1 MIRIGIVGCGRILPA
16 HLRGYRLLREAGYDN
31 FRITGL
37 VARRRADAESFR
49 LRGEGPPPRPTL
61 SVNPNDPLA
70 VPHMYVSDVHT
81 DTIPTVY
88 DSLDAML
95 ASGQVDAIDTP
106 TSVFAHHT
114 VALAAL
120 RAGKHVLVQK
130 PLAVSVRA
138 GRQMVEA
145 AQRAG
150 CVLGVMENVRYA
162 TATRH
167 AGFALQQG
175 AIGAVQM
182 VASVSIGSRDWSP
195 DRVVA
200 DTPWRHI
207 AAQAG
212 GGATLDIGVHMFH
225 GLRYLCGEVATV
237 SALVRTFEPQRYLRD
252 ADGSVEQTV
261 DADADDAYMA
271 LLDFTGG
278 AIGMTSFTWAG
289 HGEPTGLPDGRVLYG
304 SKGAIKG
311 GRLFQDGQA
320 PVALADL
327 FQQSAPAELK
337 ARFFPLGL
345 TDTFALGA
353 YDFCHAIDSGDQ
365 MEVSGEEGLRDLATA
380 FAMIEASHA
389 RQTVNVEDV
398 YAGRIAAAQRPVDGY
413 YGLLDGQPG

>member
-16 HLRGYRLLREAGYDN
+16 HLRGYKRLRDAGYDN

-37 VARRRADAESFR
+37 TARQRSDAEMFR
-49 LRGEGPPPRPTL
+49 RRGEGPPPRPTV
-61 SVNPNDPLA
+61 SVNPGDPLA
-70 VPHMYVSDVHT
+70 APHMYVSDVHP

-88 DSLDAML
+88 DSLEAML
-95 ASGQVDAIDTP
+95 ESGEVDAIDTP
-106 TSVFAHHT
+106 SSVFAHHT

-145 AQRAG
+145 AHRAG

-162 TATRH
+162 AGTRQ
-167 AGFALQQG
+167 AGWAIGQG
-175 AIGAVQM
+175 AIGDVQM
-182 VASVSIGSRDWSP
+182 AASVSISTQDWSP

-237 SALVRTFEPQRYLRD
+237 SALVRTFEPQRFLR
-252 ADGSVEQTV
+252 AEGRETQTV
-261 DADADDAYMA
+261 AADADDAYMA
-271 LLDFTGG
+271 LLEFAGG
-278 AIGMTSFTWAG
+278 GIGMASFTWAG
-289 HGEPTGLPDGRVLYG
+289 HGEPTGLPDGRVIYG
-304 SKGAIKG
+304 SKGVIKG
-311 GRLFQDGQA
+311 SRLLADGRA
-320 PVALADL
+320 PVPLADL
-327 FQQSAPAELK
+327 FQQGAPASLK
-337 ARFFPLGL
+337 ERYFPYGL
-345 TDTFALGA
+345 TDTFALAA
-353 YDFCHAIDSGDQ
+353 YDFCRAIEAGTSMEMSGD
-365 MEVSGEEGLRDLATA
+365 EGLRDLAAA

-389 RQTVNVEDV
+389 RQVVNVADV
-398 YAGRIAAAQRPVDGY
+398 LSGTVAAAQQPVDAHY
-413 YGLLDGQPG
+413 ELLNAE

>member
-1 MIRIGIVGCGRILPA
+1 
-16 HLRGYRLLREAGYDN
+16 
-31 FRITGL
+31 
-37 VARRRADAESFR
+37 
-49 LRGEGPPPRPTL
+49 
-61 SVNPNDPLA
+61 
-70 VPHMYVSDVHT
+70 VHT